1 MLCCKG
7 ATPIE
12 KNFIVTDV
20 NGKIIGSTYPK
31 RARGLVKNGRA
42 EYAGDHTIR
51 LKNTHVPA
59 VNNITEE
66 IKMSKVIDFNAR
78 EFRFDETCRSLDG
91 DEVNAGMRA
100 FVTMSFGN
108 TEVWEIGDWCW
119 TWSQI
124 RCDLKL
130 EKNTDYVFRFAM
142 EGGVCDTDDAVTIA
156 HITPRD
162 NWEQRYSYLLDHNK
176 FMPVICKKDGDG
188 LLRIFELPFNTG
200 DDEEWIIYL
209 VAQHAVARFFAP
221 VSAEITDSLP
231 DITYSDWW
239 NEGREKKRQAQSGF
253 NAVDGINVA
262 YESQEIDEAEL
273 ADSLTKIGD
282 NCSVAFENVTVR
294 FSGAEGD
301 FSVGSSVDG
310 SNFAFENCTLTSRA
324 MSMILAKLGDGCNVG
339 MENIT
344 VTEEGIDDLIDIGG
358 AAFGMNIALDNVTI
372 PAKVFRL
379 FNAKLGDGSNM
390 ASENVTT
397 VNKQN
402 DPE

>member
-1 MLCCKG
+1 
-7 ATPIE
+7 
-12 KNFIVTDV
+12 
-20 NGKIIGSTYPK
+20 
-31 RARGLVKNGRA
+31 
-42 EYAGDHTIR
+42 
-51 LKNTHVPA
+51 
-59 VNNITEE
+59 
-66 IKMSKVIDFNAR
+66 MSKVIDFNAR
-78 EFRFDETCRSLDG
+78 EFRFDETCVSCDG

-124 RCDLKL
+124 RRDLKL

-142 EGGVCDTDDAVTIA
+142 EGGVCDTDDAVTLA
-156 HITPRD
+156 HIAPKS
-162 NWEQRYSYLLDHNK
+162 NWEQRYSYLLVHNK

-200 DDEEWIIYL
+200 DDEEWVILL
-209 VAQHAVARFFAP
+209 VAQHAVARYFAP

-231 DITYSDWW
+231 DTTYYDWW
-239 NEGREKKRQAQSGF
+239 NDGREKKRQTQSGF
-253 NAVDGINVA
+253 NSVDGINIA
-262 YESQEIDEAEL
+262 YESQEFDEAEL
-273 ADSLTKIGD
+273 AARLKKVGD

-324 MSMILAKLGDGCNVG
+324 MSMIIAKLGDGCNVG

-358 AAFGMNIALDNVTI
+358 AAVGMNIALDSITI
-372 PAKVFRL
+372 PSRVFRL
-379 FNAKLGDGSNM
+379 FDAKLGDGCNM
-390 ASENVTT
+390 ASENVNTESR
-397 VNKQN
+397 QN
-402 DPE
+402 DPA

>member
-1 MLCCKG
+1 
-7 ATPIE
+7 
-12 KNFIVTDV
+12 
-20 NGKIIGSTYPK
+20 
-31 RARGLVKNGRA
+31 
-42 EYAGDHTIR
+42 
-51 LKNTHVPA
+51 
-59 VNNITEE
+59 
-66 IKMSKVIDFNAR
+66 
-78 EFRFDETCRSLDG
+78 
-91 DEVNAGMRA
+91 
-100 FVTMSFGN
+100 
-108 TEVWEIGDWCW
+108 
-119 TWSQI
+119 
-124 RCDLKL
+124 
-130 EKNTDYVFRFAM
+130 
-142 EGGVCDTDDAVTIA
+142 
-156 HITPRD
+156 
-162 NWEQRYSYLLDHNK
+162 
-176 FMPVICKKDGDG
+176 MPVICKKDGDG

-262 YESQEIDEAEL
+262 YESHEIDEAEL
-273 ADSLTKIGD
+273 AGSLTKIGD